1 MLRGSDDAGEG
12 IVTGAAALLV
22 ATVAVP
28 LGMLAACVSRT
39 ARRRMPRLLALAPLP
54 GLAAALLAGGAPL
67 VMPALVMDQARLRF
81 TLELDAPSALLLGVA
96 ALLWSA
102 AGAYA
107 AAYPGTQQ
115 RSESFAIWWL
125 LTLSGSLGV
134 FIAADLGTFY
144 FAFAVVSLS
153 AYGLVVHDRTAAAR
167 RAGAVYILLAVL
179 GEICLLLAF
188 ALMAAA
194 APGDSIAI
202 RDIVAALPG
211 SPWRNVVIGLLVAGF
226 GLKAGLFPLHVWL
239 PIAHP
244 AAPMPA
250 SAVLSG
256 AIIKAGIIGLI
267 RFLPYDGA
275 LADSGGAIAA
285 LGLLTAFYGVVV
297 GVTQANPKTV
307 LAYSSVSQMGV
318 VAAVLGMGMQAG
330 DPSATMAAAFYAA
343 HHVLA
348 KGALF
353 LAVGAAIATGQRR
366 LWIVLGPVLLL
377 ALGFGGLPLT
387 GGALAKAAIKGQ
399 LGAGLV
405 GLLASLSAAGTT
417 LLMLHFVRRLAAKA
431 AVDRDA
437 IAPTGMLLPSLA
449 MAFAAVACPWAL
461 FLPSGVGRMSDVVGA
476 AALWAALWPV
486 LLGAVL
492 AFALRRWWHRLPR
505 VPEGDILLLEERALR
520 AGAPCGRMVERM
532 EGAMRS
538 WPVAGL
544 ALLALAAALGAAAM
558 VAPDMAGWHR

>member
-1 MLRGSDDAGEG
+1 
-12 IVTGAAALLV
+12 VTGAAALLV
-22 ATVAVP
+22 ATVALP
-28 LGMLAACVSRT
+28 LGMLAACISRA
-39 ARRRMPRLLALAPLP
+39 ARHRMPRLLALAPLP
-54 GLAAALLAGGAPL
+54 GLAASLLAGGAP
-67 VMPALVMDQARLRF
+67 ALLMDEARLRF
-81 TLELDAPSALLLGVA
+81 TLALDGPSALLLGVA
-96 ALLWSA
+96 ALLWSV

-115 RSESFAIWWL
+115 RSESFAVWWL

-144 FAFAVVSLS
+144 LAFAMVSLS
-153 AYGLVVHDRTAAAR
+153 AYGLVVHDRTDPAR
-167 RAGAVYILLAVL
+167 HAGAVYILLAVL

-188 ALMAAA
+188 AMLASA

-202 RDIVAALPG
+202 SDVVAALPG
-211 SPWRNVVIGLLVAGF
+211 SPRRNAVIGLLVAGF

-267 RFLPYDGA
+267 RFLPCDGTI
-275 LADSGGAIAA
+275 ADSGGAIAA

-318 VAAVLGMGMQAG
+318 VVAALGMGMRAG
-330 DPSATMAAAFYAA
+330 DLSAAMAAAFYAA

-353 LAVGAAIATGQRR
+353 LAVGAAMATGQRR
-366 LWIVLGPVLLL
+366 RWIVLGPVLLL
-377 ALGFGGLPLT
+377 ALGLGGLPLT
-387 GGALAKAAIKGQ
+387 GGALAKAAVKGQ
-399 LGAGLV
+399 LGVGGI

-417 LLMLHFVRRLAAKA
+417 LLMLHFVRRLAAKM

-437 IAPTGMLLPSLA
+437 RAPAGMLLPSLF
-449 MAFAAVACPWAL
+449 MALAAVAGPWLL
-461 FLPSGVGRMSDVVGA
+461 FQPSGVASMSDVVGVA
-476 AALWAALWPV
+476 AMWAAFWPV

-492 AFALRRWWHRLPR
+492 ALALQHWSHRLPQ

-520 AGAPCGRMVERM
+520 AGAPCAVMVERL
-532 EGAMRS
+532 EGALRS
-538 WPVAGL
+538 WPVAGF

-558 VAPDMAGWHR
+558 IAPDMAGWHR